1 MIVARF
7 QLTYLSQMGRQEA
20 RPDPRET
27 IKIID
32 ALMEQRFDDAQFR
45 PLHHWGDSLARFR
58 NYCATE
64 VRSFIPGSRNHEL
77 AIRLRKLLD
86 SY

>member
-32 ALMEQRFDDAQFR
+32 ALVKQGFDDAQFR
-45 PLHHWGDSLARFR
+45 PLHHLGASLAGFR
-58 NYCATE
+58 SYCSK
-64 VRSFIPGSRNHEL
+64 VQSFIPAGRNHEL
-77 AIRLRKLLD
+77 HIRLRKLLD